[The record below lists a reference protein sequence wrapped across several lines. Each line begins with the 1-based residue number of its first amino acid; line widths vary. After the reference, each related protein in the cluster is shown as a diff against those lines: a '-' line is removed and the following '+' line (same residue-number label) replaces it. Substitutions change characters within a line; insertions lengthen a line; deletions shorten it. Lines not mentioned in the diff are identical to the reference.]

1 MLPLEAVNAYGVF
14 QYVVQP
20 SSLDLSLEP
29 PSASLR
35 EREREKKKKNYLDTV
50 RSIR

>member
-29 PSASLR
+29 PSASP
-35 EREREKKKKNYLDTV
+35 REREKKKKNYLDTV